1 MFDERMSF
9 IRAEGLHPPGARTR
23 SAGHAA
29 EGKRGCP
36 HSRSRATSPNEFSLH
51 AAVLSPHTIPSVLTL
66 FNTSENPR
74 PPPLAPNTH
83 PGGISCSALNPR
95 PGSLLRPAASSFGV
109 GLLGESVSRVARGR
123 PHPLGTA
130 VLSTRRQRRRRC
142 LFRPPPP
149 THAPLPLPLP
159 HTHHSHSHATPSPHP
174 SSVQIQLL

>member
-1 MFDERMSF
+1 MPCVTGVS
-9 IRAEGLHPPGARTR
+9 EGLMHAHPLGARTR

-74 PPPLAPNTH
+74 PPPPRTQHTPRWDIMQCPQPSPWQLAPPRSFEFRGWVAGRERVTSGAGSATPTGHSGAVH
-83 PGGISCSALNPR
+83 PP
-95 PGSLLRPAASSFGV
+95 PA
-109 GLLGESVSRVARGR
+109 
-123 PHPLGTA
+123 PPPLPFPPTP
-130 VLSTRRQRRRRC
+130 SHTC
-142 LFRPPPP
+142 TPPP
-149 THAPLPLPLP
+149 TLTPHASLTLTCNTRP
-159 HTHHSHSHATPSPHP
+159 HL